1 MFALGNQPHK
11 SKAFKDSHENNRDA
25 SEQNFSVYEVEGDK
39 LKVKIYQL
47 YGDISKGE
55 QREVKLVDEFG
66 ILKDK
71 APQK

>member
-1 MFALGNQPHK
+1 MLQ
-11 SKAFKDSHENNRDA
+11 SKT
-25 SEQNFSVYEVEGDK
+25 SVYEVEGDK

>member
-1 MFALGNQPHK
+1 MFALGKQPHK
-11 SKAFKDSHENNRDA
+11 SKAFEKSHENDRNA

-55 QREVKLVDEFG
+55 QRQVKLVDEFG
-66 ILKDK
+66 ILKDDK
-71 APQK
+71 AKK